1 MQQILYKYEVR
12 LLLHTNLVDLD
23 QAMIILE
30 SPVLQ
35 INQMIAFELI
45 ISGLRL
51 KHKFFHPTIR
61 QYRTLIS

>member
-1 MQQILYKYEVR
+1 MQQIRYKYEVR

-35 INQMIAFELI
+35 INQMIALELI
-45 ISGLRL
+45 ISGLSL
-51 KHKFFHPTIR
+51 KHKSFHPTTR
-61 QYRTLIS
+61 LCKTLIS